1 MKEIICGDHIY
12 QREELAEKRSIE
24 NVLKII
30 GKNYLIQVF
39 SHEELQL
46 YEYNVTNAQYCY
58 FTTAS

>member
-12 QREELAEKRSIE
+12 QREELAEKRSTE

-30 GKNYLIQVF
+30 GKNYLIEVF

-46 YEYNVTNAQYCY
+46 YEHNVTNAQYCY
-58 FTTAS
+58 FTTTS